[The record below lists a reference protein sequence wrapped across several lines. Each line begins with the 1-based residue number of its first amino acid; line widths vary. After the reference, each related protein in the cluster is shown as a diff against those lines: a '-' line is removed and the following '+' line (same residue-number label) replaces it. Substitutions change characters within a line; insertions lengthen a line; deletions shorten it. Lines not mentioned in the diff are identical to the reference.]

1 MVLDVQRRTETVQDC
16 GIGADSVKTGSLVI
30 IDNKVSYLI
39 ENNRQKRIEVNDRS
53 DFTHCIA
60 CIKLTLQFSFLSSEK
75 VFLSEFDCIGT
86 HIGYHEIHIKVLAI
100 FHGS

>member
-39 ENNRQKRIEVNDRS
+39 ENNRQKHIEVNDRS
-53 DFTHCIA
+53 DFTHYIILHCMHYIN
-60 CIKLTLQFSFLSSEK
+60 IT
-75 VFLSEFDCIGT
+75 
-86 HIGYHEIHIKVLAI
+86 I
-100 FHGS
+100 FIPLF

>member
-39 ENNRQKRIEVNDRS
+39 ENNRQKHIEVNDRS
-53 DFTHCIA
+53 DFTHYITLYCMHYINTTISIA
-60 CIKLTLQFSFLSSEK
+60 LF
-75 VFLSEFDCIGT
+75 
-86 HIGYHEIHIKVLAI
+86 
-100 FHGS
+100 

>member
-39 ENNRQKRIEVNDRS
+39 ENNKQKHIEVND
-53 DFTHCIA
+53 
-60 CIKLTLQFSFLSSEK
+60 
-75 VFLSEFDCIGT
+75 
-86 HIGYHEIHIKVLAI
+86 
-100 FHGS
+100 